1 MRAAQRTTRKT
12 KQKPEQEPQPSIS
25 PDIRPASPYRAADRP
40 PSGWSQHGTV
50 DSKATWAAQFP
61 VHVGVDTGKVFHKL
75 VARGSDGRRLAAE
88 LVPVS
93 RDGFDTADAYLTRHF
108 PDVPRDRMLVG
119 LEFAGHY
126 GFTFAHDLHRRGYQI
141 VNVLASVTKRL
152 KEVEDN
158 NPRKS
163 DDKDAAQI
171 CKLLAQGYFVSYP
184 FLSDTA
190 AELRF
195 LSVERRRL
203 AVEQTRHRNRLL
215 AVLDLAWPEFM
226 RHFSLVIKPTPIAL
240 LQAWPLPAD
249 LAAAPRRAVNRL
261 AREVSQNH
269 VPKARLDALLAD
281 ARASVALTAGSEA
294 RRGEILRII
303 DRLLLV
309 REHMAEVELRLGALV
324 EVTPAAKALTT
335 VPGIDVVC
343 AATILAE
350 VGNPHDYVSPRQVL
364 KLAGMNLA
372 RKESGVSVRGK
383 LRQTKRGRPAL
394 RRQLF
399 LLAGR
404 WCQQRG
410 LARAEYEAMQARNG
424 GAKIAAMCA
433 IARKLVPMLLHLM
446 QTGEAFDAAVW
457 LGRHRTAVK

>member
-1 MRAAQRTTRKT
+1 M
-12 KQKPEQEPQPSIS
+12 
-25 PDIRPASPYRAADRP
+25 
-40 PSGWSQHGTV
+40 
-50 DSKATWAAQFP
+50 
-61 VHVGVDTGKVFHKL
+61 
-75 VARGSDGRRLAAE
+75 
-88 LVPVS
+88 VPVS
-93 RDGFDTADAYLTRHF
+93 REGFDTADLYLMNSF
-108 PDVPRDRMLVG
+108 PGVPRERILVG

-171 CKLLAQGYFVSYP
+171 AKLLAQGYFVSYP

-190 AELRF
+190 AELRV
-195 LSVERRRL
+195 LATERRRL

-226 RHFSLVIKPTPIAL
+226 RHFSAVVKPTPLAL
-240 LQAWPLPAD
+240 LQSWPLPAD
-249 LAAAPRRAVNRL
+249 LASAPRRAVNKV
-261 AREVSQNH
+261 AREASQNH
-269 VPKARLDALLAD
+269 MPKARIDALLAE
-281 ARASVALTAGSEA
+281 ARTSVARTAGCEA
-294 RRGEILRII
+294 RRAEILR
-303 DRLLLV
+303 LLERILLA
-309 REHMAEVELRLGALV
+309 REHVAEVELRLRALV
-324 EVTPAAKALTT
+324 EITPAARALIT
-335 VPGIDVVC
+335 VPEIDVVC
-343 AATILAE
+343 AATIVAE

-372 RKESGVSVRGK
+372 RRESGVSVRGR

-410 LARAEYEAMQARNG
+410 PARGEYEALLARNG
-424 GAKIAAMCA
+424 GAKISAMCA
-433 IARKLVPMLLHLM
+433 VARKLVPMLLHLM
-446 QTGEAFDAAVW
+446 QTGEEYRPEVW
-457 LGRHRTAVK
+457 LERRCESSHMTAE

>member
-1 MRAAQRTTRKT
+1 MTEEQKERYAAGF
-12 KQKPEQEPQPSIS
+12 
-25 PDIRPASPYRAADRP
+25 A
-40 PSGWSQHGTV
+40 
-50 DSKATWAAQFP
+50 

-75 VARGSDGRRLAAE
+75 VARGPDGRRLAAE
-88 LVPVS
+88 RVAVS
-93 RDGFDTADAYLTRHF
+93 RAGFDAADAYLAATF
-108 PDVPRDRMLVG
+108 PTVPRARILVG
-119 LEFAGHY
+119 VEFAGHY
-126 GFTFAHDLHRRGYQI
+126 GFTFAHDLHQRGYQI

-171 CKLLAQGYFVSYP
+171 AKLLAQGYFVSYP

-195 LSVERRRL
+195 LATERRRL

-226 RHFSLVIKPTPIAL
+226 RHFSTVVKPTPLAL
-240 LQAWPLPAD
+240 LQAWPRPTD
-249 LAAAPRRAVNRL
+249 LAAAPRRSVTKL

-269 VPKARLDALLAD
+269 MPKARLDALLAD
-281 ARASVALTAGSEA
+281 ARTSVALTAGSEA
-294 RRGEILRII
+294 RRGEILRQLE
-303 DRLLLV
+303 RLLLA
-309 REHMAEVELRLGALV
+309 REHAAEVEIRLRALV
-324 EVTPAAKALTT
+324 EITPAARALST
-335 VPGIDVVC
+335 VPEIDVVC

-372 RKESGVSVRGK
+372 RRESGVSVRGR

-410 LARAEYEAMQARNG
+410 LARGEYEALLARNG
-424 GAKIAAMCA
+424 GAKISAMCA
-433 IARKLVPMLLHLM
+433 VARKLVPMLLHLM
-446 QTGEAFDAAVW
+446 QTGEDFRADVW
-457 LGRHRTAVK
+457 LGRHRGPVK

>member
-1 MRAAQRTTRKT
+1 MTAQH
-12 KQKPEQEPQPSIS
+12 
-25 PDIRPASPYRAADRP
+25 ASPYPEPHSGQDSTQHDGRHH
-40 PSGWSQHGTV
+40 PSTGWSYHGTV
-50 DSKATWAAQFP
+50 DSKTEWAAMFP

-75 VARGSDGRRLAAE
+75 VARGPDGRRRAAE
-88 LVPVS
+88 LVLMS
-93 RDGFDTADAYLTRHF
+93 REGFDAADAYLTTTF
-108 PDVPRDRMLVG
+108 PDIPRERMLVG

-163 DDKDAAQI
+163 DDKDAARI
-171 CKLLAQGYFVSYP
+171 AKLLAQGYFVSYP

-190 AELRF
+190 AELRV
-195 LSVERRRL
+195 LATERRRL
-203 AVEQTRHRNRLL
+203 AIEQTRHRNRLL

-226 RHFSLVIKPTPIAL
+226 QHFSIVVKPTPLAL
-240 LQAWPLPAD
+240 LQAWPLPGD
-249 LAAAPRRAVNRL
+249 LAAAPRRNVSKL
-261 AREVSQNH
+261 ARQVSRNH
-269 VPKARLDALLAD
+269 MPKSRLDALLAD
-281 ARASVALTAGSEA
+281 ARTSVALTAGSEA
-294 RRGEILRII
+294 RRAEILRLL
-303 DRLLLV
+303 DRLLLA
-309 REHMAEVELRLGALV
+309 REHAAEVELRLRALV
-324 EVTPAAKALTT
+324 EITPAAKALTT

-343 AATILAE
+343 AATIVAE

-372 RKESGVSVRGK
+372 RRESGVSVRGR
-383 LRQTKRGRPAL
+383 LRQTKRGCPAL

-410 LARAEYEAMQARNG
+410 LARGEYEELLARNG
-424 GAKIAAMCA
+424 GAKISAMCA
-433 IARKLVPMLLHLM
+433 VARKLVPMLLHLM
-446 QTGEAFDAAVW
+446 QTGEDFRPEVW
-457 LGRHRTAVK
+457 LGRQSVEVK